1 MCRLQGSLISV
12 KLVTLALMILP
23 ATVLMQGCMLALW
36 LGAVGIDSTR
46 SSEVE
51 FQPFEH
57 SWVAPLEQ
65 WPQPDAM
72 RSLAVAPFGG
82 ETTMATLL
90 AAALQQETDL
100 RIVSPS
106 EVTTHGSPE
115 LVAGLSGNLTEED
128 GPALA
133 EKIAAEFE
141 VDCVLLGRAVGGQPQ
156 WSFWGLKERYPKRL
170 FIHLVDAKG
179 TLMWKDELPFTIV
192 KGAKEIDE
200 TWVKQAL
207 LARVM
212 ARVTELGLADVW
224 LTLKKKASLPGAMTL
239 RADRAEKQ

>member
-1 MCRLQGSLISV
+1 MGRGMCRLQGSLISV
-12 KLVTLALMILP
+12 KLVTLALMVLS
-23 ATVLMQGCMLALW
+23 ATVLIQGCMPALW
-36 LGAVGIDSTR
+36 LGAVGFDSAR

-65 WPQPDAM
+65 WPQPGAM

-82 ETTMATLL
+82 EATMATLL
-90 AAALQQETDL
+90 ATALQQGTEL
-100 RIVSPS
+100 RVVSPS
-106 EVTTHGSPE
+106 EVTAHGSPE
-115 LVAGLSGNLTEED
+115 LVAGLSENLTEQD

-156 WSFWGLKERYPKRL
+156 WSFWGMKERHPKRL
-170 FIHLVDAKG
+170 YLHLVDAQG
-179 TLMWKDELPFTIV
+179 TMMWKDELPFTIV

-207 LARVM
+207 MARVM
-212 ARVTELGLADVW
+212 ARVNELGLTEVW
-224 LTLKKKASLPGAMTL
+224 LPPKKTAF
-239 RADRAEKQ
+239 

>member
-1 MCRLQGSLISV
+1 MGRGMCRLQGSLISV

-23 ATVLMQGCMLALW
+23 ATVLLQGCMPALW
-36 LGAVGIDSTR
+36 LGAIGIDSAR

-65 WPQPDAM
+65 WPQPGVM
-72 RSLAVAPFGG
+72 RSLAVVSFGG
-82 ETTMATLL
+82 EATMATLL
-90 AAALQQETDL
+90 AAALQQETEL
-100 RIVSPS
+100 RVVSPS
-106 EVTTHGSPE
+106 EVTAQGSPE
-115 LVAGLSGNLTEED
+115 LVAGLSETVMEEE

-156 WSFWGLKERYPKRL
+156 WGFWGLKERYPKRL

-179 TLMWKDELPFTIV
+179 TIMWKDELPFTVI

-207 LARVM
+207 MARVM
-212 ARVTELGLADVW
+212 ARVNELGLADVW
-224 LTLKKKASLPGAMTL
+224 LPPKKNPS
-239 RADRAEKQ
+239 